1 MAARVVAADEREEGS
16 LAARER
22 KILDMLEPSV
32 EDLGYEL
39 IDVEFHSAPGGGTL
53 RLYID
58 SADGI
63 ALEDCEAVSRQV
75 SAILDVED
83 PIQGNYSLEVSSP
96 GLDRV
101 LRTAEHYAAFVGE
114 DINVRLRRPVDGRR
128 KLSGQLM
135 AAHDERIEVSVD
147 GSVVSVALEQIEK
160 ARLVP
165 DYSELTAASQ
175 DAQGRS
181 GT

>member
-1 MAARVVAADEREEGS
+1 MAARVVSTDDLKESG

-39 IDVEFHSAPGGGTL
+39 IDVEYHSAPGGGTL

-58 SADGI
+58 SANGI
-63 ALEDCEAVSRQV
+63 ALEDCETVSRQA
-75 SAILDVED
+75 SALLDVED
-83 PIQGNYSLEVSSP
+83 PIRGNYNLEVSSP

-101 LRTAEHYAAFVGE
+101 LRTPAHYQAFVGT

-128 KLSGQLM
+128 KLTGRLM
-135 AAHDERIEVSVD
+135 AAHDDHIEVSVD
-147 GSVVSVALEQIEK
+147 DSVVSVTLEQIEK

-165 DYSELTAASQ
+165 DYSELMAASQ
-175 DAQGRS
+175 DAQGHS